1 MSKFEE
7 AKKTVQKN
15 KGLFSL
21 EVNFS
26 NVDDLNS
33 INCNAYLSFVNINAM
48 CKDAENVLI
57 EGKINEQSLAN
68 KIETILKFEEYFKQ
82 KIKTLKASILSKD
95 EEKNLESSCAQNM
108 SEKEEMKIN
117 LGSEIT
123 DLITNLTNIN
133 DEFEKLNPTY
143 VQLAYYLVK
152 TYADNTSFGQQV
164 IDAGKQ
170 VNNGYMQL
178 DVARKIQFD
187 K

>member
-7 AKKTVQKN
+7 AKKTVQKK

-33 INCNAYLSFVNINAM
+33 INCNAYLSFANINAM

-95 EEKNLESSCAQNM
+95 EEKKPRIIVCSNYE
-108 SEKEEMKIN
+108 
-117 LGSEIT
+117 
-123 DLITNLTNIN
+123 
-133 DEFEKLNPTY
+133 
-143 VQLAYYLVK
+143 
-152 TYADNTSFGQQV
+152 
-164 IDAGKQ
+164 
-170 VNNGYMQL
+170 
-178 DVARKIQFD
+178 
-187 K
+187 